1 MAKKAAASGINK
13 SEVIREYK
21 SKNPGMGPKAIAE
34 KLKTE
39 HGEEVSAQFVSTVLS
54 MAKKRDSKGGP
65 KRGRGRPPGSGK
77 AAATAAKTPGKSTGG
92 LSVDLLIKAKKLAKE
107 LGGVEE
113 AKAALDAL
121 ARIID

>member
-34 KLKTE
+34 KLKTD

-54 MAKKRDSKGGP
+54 MAKKRDDKGGVR
-65 KRGRGRPPGSGK
+65 RGRGRPPGSGK
-77 AAATAAKTPGKSTGG
+77 AATATKAAGKPTVG
-92 LSVDLLIKAKKLAKE
+92 LSLELLLKAKKLASE

-121 ARIID
+121 ARVID

>member
-34 KLKTE
+34 KLKVE

-54 MAKKRDSKGGP
+54 MAKKRDDKGGP

-77 AAATAAKTPGKSTGG
+77 AATAAKLAAKPTGG
-92 LSVDLLIKAKKLAKE
+92 LSVELLLKAKKLASE

-121 ARIID
+121 ARIMN

>member
-1 MAKKAAASGINK
+1 MAKKAATSGLNK

-34 KLKTE
+34 KLKTD

-54 MAKKRDSKGGP
+54 MAKKRDGKGGVR
-65 KRGRGRPPGSGK
+65 RGRGRPPGSGK
-77 AAATAAKTPGKSTGG
+77 AANAPKAGGKGASG
-92 LSVDLLIKAKKLAKE
+92 LSVELLIKAKKLASE
-107 LGGVEE
+107 FGGVEE

-121 ARIID
+121 ARIMD